1 MSITEIKT
9 IKSKI
14 LILDFGSQYTELITK
29 RVRKLNVFSEVKNF
43 DLKFSE
49 IEQEIKEGIISGII
63 LSGGPNSIYDD
74 EALLC
79 DPNIL
84 NCGLPILGICY
95 GMQLLAQENGGIV
108 EASLE
113 REYGKAS
120 LTIIDKENL
129 FADIENE
136 SINSWMS
143 HGDHVTSIPAGFKLI
158 AETENTPIAAIANP
172 EKKLY
177 GIQFHPEVNHTEQ
190 GTKIIENFVL
200 RICQAKQ
207 EWSMHNF
214 IDYEIEKIRT
224 ELGTKKV
231 LLALSGGVD
240 SSTLALLL
248 KKAIGDQLICMFIDH
263 GFMREGEAQE
273 IENFFSAEAN
283 INLIRID
290 AKDRFLNKLKGISDP
305 EEKRKIIGKEFI
317 ETFNDEVKKLDN
329 NIEYLA
335 QGTLYSDLIES
346 SGVRI
351 NPKTGKRVAAT
362 IKSHHNV
369 GGLPDNLPF
378 KLLEPIKT
386 LFKDEVRE
394 LAKELGLNDEI
405 RLRHPFPGPG
415 LAIRILGEVDEAKLK
430 MVRHSDKIVRDELK
444 KANYYHEVWQILTV
458 LLPVKSVGVMGDQR
472 SYAHPIVLR
481 AVTSTDA
488 MTADWARIP
497 YELLEKISN
506 RIINEVDGVNRVV
519 YDITSKPPGTIEW
532 E

>member
-1 MSITEIKT
+1 MPIIETKT
-9 IKSKI
+9 KQSKI

-49 IEQEIKEGIISGII
+49 IAEEVEEDMISGII

-79 DPNIL
+79 DPDIL

-113 REYGKAS
+113 REYGKAN
-120 LTIIDKENL
+120 LKILDKEDL
-129 FADIENE
+129 FANIETEN
-136 SINSWMS
+136 INSWMS
-143 HGDHVTSIPAGFKLI
+143 HGDHVTKIPAGFKLI
-158 AETENTPIAAIANP
+158 AETDNAPIAAIANP
-172 EKKLY
+172 EKQLY
-177 GIQFHPEVNHTEQ
+177 GLQFHPEVNHTEA
-190 GTKIIENFVL
+190 GSKIIENFVL
-200 RICQAKQ
+200 KICRARQ

-214 IDYEIEKIRT
+214 IDYEIEKIKN
-224 ELGTKKV
+224 EVGNKKV

-248 KKAIGDQLICMFIDH
+248 KKAIGDQLVCMFIDH
-263 GFMREGEAQE
+263 GFMREGEPEELEKFFNEDAD
-273 IENFFSAEAN
+273 INFIS
-283 INLIRID
+283 ID
-290 AKDRFLNKLKGISDP
+290 AKTRFLNKLQGICDP
-305 EEKRKIIGKEFI
+305 EEKRKIIGNEFI
-317 ETFNDEVKKLDN
+317 ETFKDEAKKLGND
-329 NIEYLA
+329 IEYLA

-351 NPKTGKRVAAT
+351 NSKTGKRVAAT

-369 GGLPDNLPF
+369 GGLPENLPF
-378 KLLEPIKT
+378 KLIEPINT

-394 LAKELGLNDEI
+394 LAKELGLADEI

-415 LAIRILGEVDEAKLK
+415 LAIRILGEVDETKLK
-430 MVRHSDKIVRDELK
+430 TVRHADKIVREELHE
-444 KANYYHEVWQILTV
+444 ANYYHEVWQVLTV

-488 MTADWARIP
+488 MTADWAKIP